1 MTMPGSRDFQRGDV
15 WGDRDDDNPRT
26 FDVGLEDG

>member
-1 MTMPGSRDFQRGDV
+1 VTMPGGWDFQRGDIR
-15 WGDRDDDNPRT
+15 GDGGENSPGT

>member
-1 MTMPGSRDFQRGDV
+1 MPGSRDFQRGDIRGE
-15 WGDRDDDNPRT
+15 GDEENPGT

>member
-1 MTMPGSRDFQRGDV
+1 MSGSRDFQRGDI
-15 WGDRDDDNPRT
+15 WGDGDVDNPRT